1 MHSDLAPTVS
11 KIPQHDE
18 PPTLM
23 TAEAHR
29 TLASGGGQDE
39 LLRDLQI
46 CGIVTSAYVEPFDD
60 RA

>member
-1 MHSDLAPTVS
+1 MHGDLAPTVS
-11 KIPQHDE
+11 EIAQHEE

-23 TAEAHR
+23 TAEALR
-29 TLASGGGQDE
+29 PLASGGGQDE

-46 CGIVTSAYVEPFDD
+46 CSNVSSAYVEPFDD